1 MWMFGYNGQRQ
12 SLSKS
17 RFSGTAFEV
26 FVYMH
31 AGNCS
36 CVDTP
41 AAPQQNVDGTFGDD
55 LDGDGYGDVEYDP
68 TTEYSRS
75 QHQPPKDDP
84 KLLLRLPESLAT
96 EWNTYSDRISVGRF
110 LHKAVKTMGS
120 GKGRMAFFSLSSGPV
135 LAKADFSCAAS
146 W

>member
-26 FVYMH
+26 FLYMY

-36 CVDTP
+36 RVDTP
-41 AAPQQNVDGTFGDD
+41 AAPRQNADGTFGDD
-55 LDGDGYGDVEYDP
+55 LDGDGHGDVEYNPSAD
-68 TTEYSRS
+68 YSSSHERS
-75 QHQPPKDDP
+75 PKDDL

-96 EWNTYSDRISVGRF
+96 EWNTYADRLSVGRF
-110 LHKAVKTMGS
+110 LHQAVKSMGPD
-120 GKGRMAFFSLSSGPV
+120 KGRMTGFFSCFGQS
-135 LAKADFSCAAS
+135 
-146 W
+146 